1 MTKPAWHIKY
11 CQRQTGGKRSTSVNE
26 HECSDLA
33 ASLIVPG
40 SIELSSAL
48 KSRSPK
54 AGHEMATRHSDGQR
68 AKSKMKDQHDFTVDP
83 RAAAAVQAE
92 MRFSGRGDDG
102 LMEYFQQQVDR
113 DIEAIADRV
122 S

>member
-1 MTKPAWHIKY
+1 
-11 CQRQTGGKRSTSVNE
+11 
-26 HECSDLA
+26 
-33 ASLIVPG
+33 
-40 SIELSSAL
+40 
-48 KSRSPK
+48 
-54 AGHEMATRHSDGQR
+54 MATPRSDSR
-68 AKSKMKDQHDFTVDP
+68 KAKSKMKDQDEDFTVDP

-92 MRFSGRGDDG
+92 MRFSGRGDAG